1 MALADGFAARHGGRA
16 TTDLDQALAN
26 PGVRAVYILST
37 NDKHFG
43 QAVAAIAAGKAVL
56 CQKPLALRVEDAGT
70 MVRAAQAKGVSF
82 ATNHHLRRAGSHRAI
97 RALIAA
103 GRIGRMLSL
112 RVHHAVFLPPPLQG
126 WRIDNPAA
134 GGGVIADITVHDADT
149 VRCLPGEDPVDVVA
163 QITAS
168 GMGNGVEDSCM
179 SVGSMPSGAQVFAH
193 ESYTHAFAG
202 TGLEVHGS
210 AGSIVARNVMTQRP
224 VGEVELVTAGG
235 RGVIRFATDDLYA
248 TGVAAFVAAMAG
260 NGRPAADGVD
270 GVKSPAIAMAV
281 RQAAETGCRVAPV
294 YES

>member
-1 MALADGFAARHGGRA
+1 M
-16 TTDLDQALAN
+16 
-26 PGVRAVYILST
+26 
-37 NDKHFG
+37 
-43 QAVAAIAAGKAVL
+43 
-56 CQKPLALRVEDAGT
+56 
-70 MVRAAQAKGVSF
+70 
-82 ATNHHLRRAGSHRAI
+82 
-97 RALIAA
+97 
-103 GRIGRMLSL
+103 
-112 RVHHAVFLPPPLQG
+112 
-126 WRIDNPAA
+126 
-134 GGGVIADITVHDADT
+134 IADITVHDADT

-168 GMGNGVEDSCM
+168 GMGNGVEDNCM
-179 SVGSMPSGAQVFAH
+179 SVWSMPSGAQVFAH

-260 NGRPAADGVD
+260 NGRPAADDVD